1 MIIAKVLHYMTSK
14 DAALLN
20 WNKMTHGF
28 SDAAI
33 DAYIDMQNNKADKL
47 AVCDMMMQALKN
59 DNQKHIDEDK
69 IIAKLMLIK
78 SMVEQGVYSP
88 YKEIE
93 RLMNENGEKDRQ
105 ILILMAQ
112 LENAKNDG
120 DELKETDLITQIVEQ
135 AVRLG
140 VDVARNVE
148 LVLRRIYSGTTK
160 FAKQFNWLVEYIADP
175 DSKSAIVAA
184 IKKVNEDMEKLAKKV
199 TPKIENYK
207 PTIHSQNNF
216 FRPTQIVAQDQN
228 LLD

>member
-47 AVCDMMMQALKN
+47 AVCEMMMQALKN

-148 LVLRRIYSGTTK
+148 LVLRRIYAGTTK
-160 FAKQFNWLVEYIADP
+160 FAKQFNWLEEYIADP

-184 IKKVNEDMEKLAKKV
+184 IKKINEDMEKLSKKV

-207 PTIHSQNNF
+207 PTIQSQKNIF
-216 FRPTQIVAQDQN
+216 HPIQMVAQDQN

>member
-1 MIIAKVLHYMTSK
+1 M
-14 DAALLN
+14 
-20 WNKMTHGF
+20 
-28 SDAAI
+28 
-33 DAYIDMQNNKADKL
+33 
-47 AVCDMMMQALKN
+47 
-59 DNQKHIDEDK
+59 
-69 IIAKLMLIK
+69 
-78 SMVEQGVYSP
+78 
-88 YKEIE
+88 
-93 RLMNENGEKDRQ
+93 
-105 ILILMAQ
+105 
-112 LENAKNDG
+112 
-120 DELKETDLITQIVEQ
+120 ITQIVEQ

-207 PTIHSQNNF
+207 PTIQSQNNF